1 MIETVILEYL
11 NQNLDVPVYMERPE
25 KDIGEFVVLEKLGAG
40 RTDHINKATFALQSF
55 GNTLFRA
62 AEINEDV
69 KAAMDQVKFPPMELT
84 FHDVGY
90 FVSGREKPSQLW
102 KISLKYSRKLEK
114 VHDEL
119 IASLRKAGFSPDAKS
134 FKPHVTL
141 ARELHVKDWDKTE
154 LLPEPFET
162 AADHMSLMLSER
174 MDGKLTY
181 TELYRTTGK

>member
-1 MIETVILEYL
+1 MRLFIAINFDQETKDKLLQV
-11 NQNLDVPVYMERPE
+11 QNRL
-25 KDIGEFVVLEKLGAG
+25 KKLG
-40 RTDHINKATFALQSF
+40 R
-55 GNTLFRA
+55 GNFSREENLHLTLAFLGEVPEDRL
-62 AEINEDV
+62 EDV
-69 KAAMDQVKFPPMELT
+69 KAAMDQVKFPQLELT

-134 FKPHVTL
+134 FKPRVTL

>member
-1 MIETVILEYL
+1 MRLFIAINFDQETKDKLLQV
-11 NQNLDVPVYMERPE
+11 QNSL
-25 KDIGEFVVLEKLGAG
+25 KKLG
-40 RTDHINKATFALQSF
+40 R
-55 GNTLFRA
+55 GNFSREENLHLTLAFLG
-62 AEINEDV
+62 EVPEDQLEDV

-174 MDGKLTY
+174 VDGKLTY

>member
-1 MIETVILEYL
+1 MRLFIAINFDQET
-11 NQNLDVPVYMERPE
+11 
-25 KDIGEFVVLEKLGAG
+25 KDKLLQVQSRLKKLG
-40 RTDHINKATFALQSF
+40 R
-55 GNTLFRA
+55 GNFSREENLHLTLAFLG
-62 AEINEDV
+62 EVPEDKLEDV
-69 KAAMDQVKFPPMELT
+69 KAAMDQVKFPQLELT

-119 IASLRKAGFSPDAKS
+119 ISSLRKAGFSPDAKS

-141 ARELHVKDWDKTE
+141 ARELHVKEWDKTE

-174 MDGKLTY
+174 VDGKLTY
-181 TELYRTTGK
+181 TELYSTTGK

>member
-1 MIETVILEYL
+1 MRLFIAINFDQDTKDKLLQV
-11 NQNLDVPVYMERPE
+11 QNRL
-25 KDIGEFVVLEKLGAG
+25 KKLG
-40 RTDHINKATFALQSF
+40 R
-55 GNTLFRA
+55 GNFSRVENLHLTLAFLG
-62 AEINEDV
+62 EVPEDQLEDV

>member
-1 MIETVILEYL
+1 MRLFIAINFDQETKEKLLEVQSRL
-11 NQNLDVPVYMERPE
+11 KKLGRGNFSREENLHLTLAF
-25 KDIGEFVVLEKLGAG
+25 IGEVPEERL
-40 RTDHINKATFALQSF
+40 
-55 GNTLFRA
+55 
-62 AEINEDV
+62 EDV
-69 KAAMDQVKFPPMELT
+69 KAAMEQVKFPAMELT

-114 VHDEL
+114 VHEEL

-174 MDGKLTY
+174 VDGKLTY
-181 TELYRTTGK
+181 TELYTAGKKQA

>member
-1 MIETVILEYL
+1 MRLFIAINFDQET
-11 NQNLDVPVYMERPE
+11 
-25 KDIGEFVVLEKLGAG
+25 KDKLLQVQSRLKKLG
-40 RTDHINKATFALQSF
+40 R
-55 GNTLFRA
+55 GNFSREENLHLTLAFLG
-62 AEINEDV
+62 EVPEDKLEDV
-69 KAAMDQVKFPPMELT
+69 KVAMDQVKFPQLELT

-141 ARELHVKDWDKTE
+141 ARELHVRDWDKTE

-174 MDGKLTY
+174 VDGKLTY
-181 TELYRTTGK
+181 TELYSTTGK

>member
-1 MIETVILEYL
+1 MRLFIAINFDQETKDKLLQV
-11 NQNLDVPVYMERPE
+11 QNRLKKLGRGNFSREE
-25 KDIGEFVVLEKLGAG
+25 NLHLTLAFLGEVLEDQL
-40 RTDHINKATFALQSF
+40 
-55 GNTLFRA
+55 
-62 AEINEDV
+62 EDV

>member
-1 MIETVILEYL
+1 MRLFIAINFDQETKDKLLQV
-11 NQNLDVPVYMERPE
+11 QNRL
-25 KDIGEFVVLEKLGAG
+25 KKLG
-40 RTDHINKATFALQSF
+40 R
-55 GNTLFRA
+55 GNFSREENLHLTLAFLG
-62 AEINEDV
+62 EVPEDQLEDV
-69 KAAMDQVKFPPMELT
+69 KSVMDQVKFPPMELT

>member
-1 MIETVILEYL
+1 MRLFIAINFDQETKDKLLQV
-11 NQNLDVPVYMERPE
+11 QNRL
-25 KDIGEFVVLEKLGAG
+25 KKLG
-40 RTDHINKATFALQSF
+40 R
-55 GNTLFRA
+55 GNFSREENLHLTLAFLG
-62 AEINEDV
+62 EVPEDQLEDV

-174 MDGKLTY
+174 VDGKLTY
-181 TELYRTTGK
+181 TELYSTTGK